1 MDFIS
6 IADTAWSLH
15 RKLATGSNAEDDDF
29 AEISG
34 GSASLSSASASASG
48 QSLGLDAASSM
59 HLSQEEI
66 SVLTGDQTRP
76 FLSPSAEAELLLLA
90 TNFLLCKCFCCFC
103 FGCCCCCLIFS
114 LPETVNTVYWAH
126 TICSPVHNVQMLPW

>member
-15 RKLATGSNAEDDDF
+15 RKLASGNSGEDDDF

-34 GSASLSSASASASG
+34 GGSDSLSSASTSG
-48 QSLGLDAASSM
+48 QTLGLDTSSM
-59 HLSQEEI
+59 HVAQDEI
-66 SVLTGDQTRP
+66 GVLTGDQTRP

-90 TNFLLCKCFCCFC
+90 TNFLLCKCCCCFC
-103 FGCCCCCLIFS
+103 FCCCSLIFP
-114 LPETVNTVYWAH
+114 LPETLNTV
-126 TICSPVHNVQMLPW
+126 